1 MAYATNS
8 SRIVRR
14 LARRIFRKP
23 LTHLDNRPAGHQ
35 IEPRPNTWTEYR
47 GRTFKRELRCG
58 AWMGQMRLHYKDWFR
73 NLSSSAASVSPR
85 PMIAA
90 GACVRAGRWPGGF
103 SSLAIARGDCRFYTV
118 AQYMLQGWPWDLF
131 GSKTGFGVVLPSVL
145 AAKRVSVQSE
155 RSVGAF
161 CPVPKGPEAAESRI
175 CYRFCCFY
183 NEI

>member
-1 MAYATNS
+1 MRGAGVGRLHALYRRARAFGRATRMAYATNS

-23 LTHLDNRPAGHQ
+23 FTHLDNRPAGYQ

-58 AWMGQMRLHYKDWFR
+58 AWMGQMRLRYKDWFW

-90 GACVRAGRWPGGF
+90 GACVRAGRWSAGFPRWQSPGATVGF
-103 SSLAIARGDCRFYTV
+103 IRWRNTCCRDGLGTFLAV
-118 AQYMLQGWPWDLF
+118 
-131 GSKTGFGVVLPSVL
+131 
-145 AAKRVSVQSE
+145 KRVSE
-155 RSVGAF
+155 
-161 CPVPKGPEAAESRI
+161 
-175 CYRFCCFY
+175 
-183 NEI
+183 